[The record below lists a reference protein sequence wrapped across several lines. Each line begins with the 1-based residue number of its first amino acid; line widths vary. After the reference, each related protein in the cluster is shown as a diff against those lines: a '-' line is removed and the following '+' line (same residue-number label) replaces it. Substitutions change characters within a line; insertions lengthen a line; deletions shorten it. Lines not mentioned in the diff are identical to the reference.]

1 MQGESTGGLRTLGQL
16 VASLLIL
23 TGLPTAAFA
32 QDVLNPGDTAW
43 VLISTAL
50 VLFMMIP
57 GLAMFYAGLVRKRNA
72 LSLYMQCFALTAVV
86 TVIWTVYG
94 YSLAFDTAGMQ
105 AGERGLHAFIGS
117 LDKAF
122 LAGITP
128 DTLRGSIPEVLFF
141 VFQATF
147 AIITPGLII
156 GAFAE
161 RMKFAAILLFS
172 ALWVTIVYLPICH
185 IVWSGAGSFFGDMGV
200 FDFAGGIVVHI
211 TAGASA
217 LVAAI
222 LVGKRNGYPDTPMPP
237 HNLTMALTGTG
248 MLWVGWF
255 GFNGGSALAA
265 NGQASMAVV
274 VTQISPCIAASVW
287 SAIEWVKIG
296 KPSALG
302 FATGAIAGLAAITPA
317 SGNVGP
323 AGAMVIG
330 AVSSILAYIAVA
342 VLKRKLGYD
351 DALDVVGVHGI
362 GGLVGTILVGIFA
375 SSAFGG
381 AVQDLDITSQLG
393 VQIFAA
399 IFAAVYSIVASFI
412 ILKAVEALV
421 GLRVHEED
429 EFSGLDLAEH
439 GEVGYDL

>member
-1 MQGESTGGLRTLGQL
+1 MQEHRARMMGKRVIQWGGLWSL
-16 VASLLIL
+16 VC
-23 TGLPTAAFA
+23 LPTMGFAA
-32 QDVLNPGDTAW
+32 DGLNAGDTAW
-43 VLISTAL
+43 VLMSTAL

-57 GLAMFYAGLVRKRNA
+57 GLAMFYAGLVRRRNV
-72 LSLYMQCFALTAVV
+72 LSLYMQCFALTAIISVL
-86 TVIWTVYG
+86 WTIYG
-94 YSLAFDTAGMQ
+94 YSLAFDTTGMQ
-105 AGERGLHAFIGS
+105 AGVGGLHAFIGGTS
-117 LDKAF
+117 RFF
-122 LAGITP
+122 LSGVSP
-128 DTLRGSIPEVLFF
+128 DTLRGTIPEALFF
-141 VFQATF
+141 VFQMTF

-161 RMKFAAILLFS
+161 RMKFAAILLFC
-172 ALWVTIVYLPICH
+172 ALWVTFAYLPICH
-185 IVWSGAGSFFGDMGV
+185 MVWGGAGAFFADMGV

-211 TAGASA
+211 TAGTSA

-222 LVGKRNGYPDTPMPP
+222 MVGKRRGYPETPMPP

-274 VTQISPCIAASVW
+274 VTQISPCVAAITW
-287 SAIEWVKIG
+287 SAIEWLKVG

-302 FATGAIAGLAAITPA
+302 LATGAIAGLAAITPA

-323 AGAMVIG
+323 VGAMVIG
-330 AVSSILAYIAVA
+330 FVSSVLAYFAVT
-342 VLKRKLGYD
+342 VLKRKFGYD
-351 DALDVVGVHGI
+351 DALDVVGVHGV

-381 AVQDLDITSQLG
+381 SVQDLDIGKQLG
-393 VQIFAA
+393 VQA
-399 IFAAVYSIVASFI
+399 FAAVTTAVYCGVVSFVLLKIVDS
-412 ILKAVEALV
+412 LV

-429 EFSGLDLAEH
+429 EYAGLDLAEH

>member
-1 MQGESTGGLRTLGQL
+1 MQGERTGEVRNL
-16 VASLLIL
+16 AWLISVCIAL
-23 TGLPTAAFA
+23 TGFPTTAFA
-32 QDVLNPGDTAW
+32 EDVLNPGDTAW

-57 GLAMFYAGLVRKRNA
+57 GLAMFYAGLVRKRNV
-72 LSLYMQCFALTAVV
+72 LSLYMQCFALTA
-86 TVIWTVYG
+86 TITLIWTMYG
-94 YSLAFDTAGMQ
+94 YSLAFDTTGMQ
-105 AGERGLHAFIGS
+105 AGEKGLHAFIGS
-117 LDKAF
+117 LQKTF
-122 LAGITP
+122 LSGVSP

-161 RMKFAAILLFS
+161 RMKFAAVLLFS
-172 ALWVTIVYLPICH
+172 VLWVTIVYLPICH
-185 IVWSGAGSFFGDMGV
+185 MVWGGAGAYFADMGV

-222 LVGKRNGYPDTPMPP
+222 LVGKRKGYPETPMPP

-274 VTQISPCIAASVW
+274 VTQISPCAAAIVW
-287 SAIEWVKIG
+287 STIEWLKLG

-302 FATGAIAGLAAITPA
+302 LATGAIAGLAAITPA

-323 AGAMVIG
+323 MGAIVIG
-330 AVSSILAYIAVA
+330 AVSSILAFLAVT
-342 VLKRKLGYD
+342 VLKRKFGYD
-351 DALDVVGVHGI
+351 DALDVVGVHGV

-381 AVQDLDITSQLG
+381 SVQDLNIASQLG
-393 VQIFAA
+393 VQT
-399 IFAAVYSIVASFI
+399 FAAVFTALYSVIISFVL
-412 ILKAVEALV
+412 LKITDAIV
-421 GLRVHEED
+421 GLRIDEED
-429 EFSGLDLAEH
+429 EFSGLDLVEH

>member
-1 MQGESTGGLRTLGQL
+1 MQGEQTSGLRTLAGI
-16 VASLLIL
+16 VGTFIVL
-23 TGLPTAAFA
+23 TGFPATVFA
-32 QDVLNPGDTAW
+32 EDVLNPGDTAW

-57 GLAMFYAGLVRKRNA
+57 GLAMFYAGLVRKRNV
-72 LSLYMQCFALTAVV
+72 LSLYMQCFALTAII
-86 TVIWTVYG
+86 TVIWTLYG
-94 YSLAFDTAGMQ
+94 YSLAFDTTGMQ
-105 AGERGLHAFIGS
+105 AGEKGIHAFIGS
-117 LDKAF
+117 MEKAF

-128 DTLRGSIPEVLFF
+128 NTLRGSIPEVLFF

-161 RMKFAAILLFS
+161 RMKFAAILLFC
-172 ALWVTIVYLPICH
+172 AIWVTIVYLPVCH
-185 IVWSGAGSFFGDMGV
+185 MVWSGAGSYFGDMGV

-222 LVGKRNGYPDTPMPP
+222 VVGKRRGYPETPMPP

-274 VTQISPCIAASVW
+274 VTQISPCVAAIVW
-287 SAIEWVKIG
+287 SAIEWIKIG

-302 FATGAIAGLAAITPA
+302 LATGAIAGLAAITPA

-323 AGAMVIG
+323 MGAMVIG
-330 AVSSILAYIAVA
+330 AVSSLLAYLAVT

-351 DALDVVGVHGI
+351 DALDVVGVHGV
-362 GGLVGTILVGIFA
+362 GGLVGTILVGVFA
-375 SSAFGG
+375 SSTFGG
-381 AVQDLDITSQLG
+381 AVQDLNIASQLG
-393 VQIFAA
+393 VQT
-399 IFAAVYSIVASFI
+399 FAAVSTAIYSAIASFV
-412 ILKAVEALV
+412 ILKIVDAMV

>member
-1 MQGESTGGLRTLGQL
+1 MQGESTGGLRQFVRFVGILGVL
-16 VASLLIL
+16 V
-23 TGLPTAAFA
+23 GFPTTVFA
-32 QDVLNPGDTAW
+32 EDALNPGDTAW
-43 VLISTAL
+43 VLVSTAL

-57 GLAMFYAGLVRKRNA
+57 GLAMFYAGLVRKRNV
-72 LSLYMQCFALTAVV
+72 LSLYMQCFALTALV
-86 TVIWTVYG
+86 TVIWTFYG
-94 YSLAFDTAGMQ
+94 YSLAFDTTGMQ
-105 AGERGLHAFIGS
+105 AGEKGLHAFIGS
-117 LDKAF
+117 LEKAF
-122 LAGITP
+122 LAGVTP
-128 DTLRGSIPEVLFF
+128 TSLHGTIPEVLFF

-147 AIITPGLII
+147 AIITPGLIL

-161 RMKFAAILLFS
+161 RMKFAAVLLFS
-172 ALWVTIVYLPICH
+172 AIWVTAVYLPICH
-185 IVWSGAGSFFGDMGV
+185 TVWGGAGAYFADMGV

-222 LVGKRNGYPDTPMPP
+222 LVGKRKGYPETPMPP
-237 HNLTMALTGTG
+237 HNMTMALIGTG

-274 VTQISPCIAASVW
+274 VTQISPSVAALVW
-287 SAIEWVKIG
+287 SAIEWLKVG

-302 FATGAIAGLAAITPA
+302 LATGAIAGLAAITPA

-330 AVSSILAYIAVA
+330 AVSSALAYFAVA
-342 VLKRKLGYD
+342 VLKRQLGYD
-351 DALDVVGVHGI
+351 DALDVVGVHGV

-381 AVQDLDITSQLG
+381 SVQNLNITSQLG
-393 VQIFAA
+393 MQSFAA
-399 IFAAVYSIVASFI
+399 LATAVYSMLASVV
-412 ILKAVEALV
+412 ILKIVDALV
-421 GLRVHEED
+421 GLRVQEED
-429 EFSGLDLAEH
+429 EFSGLDLTEH

>member
-1 MQGESTGGLRTLGQL
+1 MQGEQTSGLRILAGI
-16 VASLLIL
+16 VGAFIVL
-23 TGLPTAAFA
+23 TGFPTTVFA
-32 QDVLNPGDTAW
+32 EDVLNPGDTAW

-57 GLAMFYAGLVRKRNA
+57 GLAMFYAGLVRKRNV
-72 LSLYMQCFALTAVV
+72 LSLYMQCFALTAII
-86 TVIWTVYG
+86 TVIWTFYG
-94 YSLAFDTAGMQ
+94 YSLAFDTTGMQ
-105 AGERGLHAFIGS
+105 AGEKGFHAFIGS
-117 LDKAF
+117 MEKAF

-128 DTLRGSIPEVLFF
+128 NTLRGSIPEVLFF

-161 RMKFAAILLFS
+161 RMKFSAILLFC
-172 ALWVTIVYLPICH
+172 AIWVTVVYLPICH
-185 IVWSGAGSFFGDMGV
+185 MVWSGTGSYFGDMGV

-222 LVGKRNGYPDTPMPP
+222 LVGKRRGYPETPMPP

-274 VTQISPCIAASVW
+274 VTQISPCVAAIVW
-287 SAIEWVKIG
+287 SAIEWIKIG

-302 FATGAIAGLAAITPA
+302 LATGAIAGLAAITPA

-330 AVSSILAYIAVA
+330 AVSSLLAYLAVT
-342 VLKRKLGYD
+342 VLKRNLGYD
-351 DALDVVGVHGI
+351 DALDVVGVHGV

-381 AVQDLDITSQLG
+381 AVQDLKIASQLG
-393 VQIFAA
+393 VQT
-399 IFAAVYSIVASFI
+399 FAAVSTAIYSAISSFV
-412 ILKAVEALV
+412 ILKVVDALV

>member
-1 MQGESTGGLRTLGQL
+1 MQGEHTSGLQKL
-16 VASLLIL
+16 VWIIGAFVVL
-23 TGLPTAAFA
+23 TGFPKTVCAE
-32 QDVLNPGDTAW
+32 DGLNPGDTAW

-57 GLAMFYAGLVRKRNA
+57 GLAMFYAGLVRKRNV
-72 LSLYMQCFALTAVV
+72 LSLYMQCFALTAIV
-86 TVIWTVYG
+86 TLIWTIYG
-94 YSLAFDTAGMQ
+94 YSLAFDTTGMQ
-105 AGERGLHAFIGS
+105 KDAGGIHAFIGS
-117 LDKAF
+117 LEKAF
-122 LAGITP
+122 LSGVTP
-128 DTLRGSIPEVLFF
+128 DALHGTIPEVLFF

-161 RMKFAAILLFS
+161 RMKFSAVLLFS
-172 ALWVTIVYLPICH
+172 ALWVTIVYLPVCH
-185 IVWSGAGSFFGDMGV
+185 MVWGGEGAYFADMGV

-217 LVAAI
+217 LVTAL
-222 LVGKRNGYPDTPMPP
+222 LVGKRKGYPDTPMPP

-274 VTQISPCIAASVW
+274 VTQISPCMAAIVW
-287 SAIEWVKIG
+287 SAIEWIKIG

-302 FATGAIAGLAAITPA
+302 LATGAIAGLAAITPA

-323 AGAMVIG
+323 LGAMVIG
-330 AVSSILAYIAVA
+330 AGSSLLAFFAVT
-342 VLKRKLGYD
+342 VLKRHFGYD
-351 DALDVVGVHGI
+351 DALDVVGVHGV
-362 GGLVGTILVGIFA
+362 GGLIGTILVGIFA
-375 SSAFGG
+375 SSTFGG
-381 AVQDLDITSQLG
+381 AVQDLNIASQLG
-393 VQIFAA
+393 VQT
-399 IFAAVYSIVASFI
+399 FAAVATTLYSVLVSFAL
-412 ILKAVEALV
+412 LKMTDAVV
-421 GLRVHEED
+421 GLRIDEED
-429 EFSGLDLAEH
+429 EFTGLDLVEH

>member
-1 MQGESTGGLRTLGQL
+1 MQGESTGGFRQFVRFVGTLGVL
-16 VASLLIL
+16 A
-23 TGLPTAAFA
+23 GFPTTVFA
-32 QDVLNPGDTAW
+32 EDALNPGDTAW

-57 GLAMFYAGLVRKRNA
+57 GLAMFYAGLVRKRNV
-72 LSLYMQCFALTAVV
+72 LSLYMQCFALTAIV
-86 TVIWTVYG
+86 TVIWTFYG
-94 YSLAFDTAGMQ
+94 YSLAFDTTGMQ
-105 AGERGLHAFIGS
+105 TGEKGLHAFIGS
-117 LDKAF
+117 LEKAF
-122 LAGITP
+122 LAGMTP
-128 DTLRGSIPEVLFF
+128 DSMRGTIPEVLFF
-141 VFQATF
+141 IFQATF
-147 AIITPGLII
+147 AIITPGLIL

-161 RMKFAAILLFS
+161 RMKFAAVLLFS
-172 ALWVTIVYLPICH
+172 ALWVTVVYLPICH
-185 IVWSGAGSFFGDMGV
+185 MVWAGAGAYFADMGV

-222 LVGKRNGYPDTPMPP
+222 VIGKRRGYPETPMPP
-237 HNLTMALTGTG
+237 HNMTMALIGTG

-274 VTQISPCIAASVW
+274 VTQISPSVAALVW
-287 SAIEWVKIG
+287 SAIEWLKVG

-302 FATGAIAGLAAITPA
+302 LATGAIAGLAAITPA

-330 AVSSILAYIAVA
+330 AVSSALAYFAVA
-342 VLKRKLGYD
+342 VLKRQLGYD
-351 DALDVVGVHGI
+351 DALDVVGVHGV

-381 AVQDLDITSQLG
+381 SVQDLNIGTQLG
-393 VQIFAA
+393 VQTFAA
-399 IFAAVYSIVASFI
+399 LSTVVYSMLMSLV
-412 ILKAVEALV
+412 ILKIVDVLV

>member
-1 MQGESTGGLRTLGQL
+1 MQGERTGGLQLLVQL
-16 VASLLIL
+16 VGSVLLL
-23 TGLPTAAFA
+23 TGLPTTAFA
-32 QDVLNPGDTAW
+32 EDVLNPGDTAW

-57 GLAMFYAGLVRKRNA
+57 GLAMFYAGLVRKRNV
-72 LSLYMQCFALTAVV
+72 LSLYMQCFALTAII
-86 TVIWTVYG
+86 TVLWTLYG
-94 YSLAFDTAGMQ
+94 YSLAFDTTGMT
-105 AGERGLHAFIGS
+105 AGEKGLHAFIGS
-117 LDKAF
+117 FDKAF

-128 DTLRGSIPEVLFF
+128 NTLRGSIPEVLFF

-185 IVWSGAGSFFGDMGV
+185 MVWSGAGSYFGDMGV

-222 LVGKRNGYPDTPMPP
+222 LVGKRQGYPETPMPP

-274 VTQISPCIAASVW
+274 VTQISPCSAAIVW
-287 SAIEWVKIG
+287 SAIEWVKLG

-302 FATGAIAGLAAITPA
+302 LATGAIAGLAAITPA

-330 AVSSILAYIAVA
+330 AVSSVLAYVAVA

-351 DALDVVGVHGI
+351 DALDVVGVHGV

-381 AVQDLDITSQLG
+381 AVQDLNIASQLG

-399 IFAAVYSIVASFI
+399 LFAAVYSVVASFV
-412 ILKAVEALV
+412 ILKVVDALV

-439 GEVGYDL
+439 GESGYDL

>member
-1 MQGESTGGLRTLGQL
+1 MQGKRTFFSKKQVVQWG
-16 VASLLIL
+16 SLWSLIC
-23 TGLPTAAFA
+23 LPPAVFAA
-32 QDVLNPGDTAW
+32 DELNPGDTAW

-57 GLAMFYAGLVRKRNA
+57 GLAMFYAGLVRRRNV
-72 LSLYMQCFALTAVV
+72 LSLYMQCFALTAIVSV
-86 TVIWTVYG
+86 LWTIYG
-94 YSLAFDTAGMQ
+94 YSLAFDTTGMQ
-105 AGERGLHAFIGS
+105 AGAGGLHAFIGGS
-117 LDKAF
+117 ARLF
-122 LAGITP
+122 LSGVSS
-128 DTLRGSIPEVLFF
+128 DTLRGTIPEALFF
-141 VFQATF
+141 VFQMTF
-147 AIITPGLII
+147 AIITPGLIV

-172 ALWVTIVYLPICH
+172 ALWVTFAYLPICH
-185 IVWSGAGSFFGDMGV
+185 MVWGGAGAFFADMGV

-211 TAGASA
+211 TAGVSA
-217 LVAAI
+217 LIAAI
-222 LVGKRNGYPDTPMPP
+222 MVGERKGYPETPMPP

-274 VTQISPCIAASVW
+274 VTQISPCVAAITW
-287 SAIEWVKIG
+287 SAIEWLKVG

-302 FATGAIAGLAAITPA
+302 LATGAIAGLAAITPA

-323 AGAMVIG
+323 LGAIVIG
-330 AVSSILAYIAVA
+330 CISSVLAYIAVT
-342 VLKRKLGYD
+342 VLKQKFGYD
-351 DALDVVGVHGI
+351 DALDVVGVHGV

-381 AVQDLDITSQLG
+381 SVQDLAITKQLG
-393 VQIFAA
+393 VQA
-399 IFAAVYSIVASFI
+399 IAAVSAAGYCAVVSFI
-412 ILKAVEALV
+412 LLKVVDGLI

-429 EFSGLDLAEH
+429 EYAGLDLAEH

>member
-1 MQGESTGGLRTLGQL
+1 
-16 VASLLIL
+16 
-23 TGLPTAAFA
+23 
-32 QDVLNPGDTAW
+32 
-43 VLISTAL
+43 
-50 VLFMMIP
+50 
-57 GLAMFYAGLVRKRNA
+57 
-72 LSLYMQCFALTAVV
+72 
-86 TVIWTVYG
+86 
-94 YSLAFDTAGMQ
+94 
-105 AGERGLHAFIGS
+105 
-117 LDKAF
+117 
-122 LAGITP
+122 
-128 DTLRGSIPEVLFF
+128 
-141 VFQATF
+141 
-147 AIITPGLII
+147 LII

-172 ALWVTIVYLPICH
+172 ALWVTIVYVPICH
-185 IVWSGAGSFFGDMGV
+185 MVWSGAGSYFGDMGV

-222 LVGKRNGYPDTPMPP
+222 LVGKRKGYPDTPMPP

-274 VTQISPCIAASVW
+274 VTQISPCIAAIVW

-302 FATGAIAGLAAITPA
+302 LATGAIAGLAAITPA

-330 AVSSILAYIAVA
+330 AVSSLLAYVAVA

-351 DALDVVGVHGI
+351 DALDVVGVHGV
-362 GGLVGTILVGIFA
+362 GGLVGTVLVGIFA

-381 AVQDLDITSQLG
+381 AVQDLNIASQLG

-399 IFAAVYSIVASFI
+399 VFAAAYSMIASFV
-412 ILKAVEALV
+412 ILKVVDVLV

-439 GEVGYDL
+439 GEAGYDL